1 LSHYGLEL
9 RIVLHRHSAIEG
21 GGYGYSFDFENGLHK
36 DAHSYLSDIN
46 TIAGNLG
53 FNVHSDSMLKQWES
67 NKTQSF
73 WTDDNSKLMDVK
85 AFKNGNFHIKFNQLF
100 IRRLNVE
107 FGRLKGWLKNKAE
120 AAQELNIPVEEV
132 EGFKSANLPIKNS

>member
-1 LSHYGLEL
+1 
-9 RIVLHRHSAIEG
+9 
-21 GGYGYSFDFENGLHK
+21 
-36 DAHSYLSDIN
+36 
-46 TIAGNLG
+46 
-53 FNVHSDSMLKQWES
+53 MLKKWES

-107 FGRLKGWLKNKAE
+107 FGRLKGWLKNKEQASS
-120 AAQELNIPVEEV
+120 ELNIPVEEV
-132 EGFKSANLPIKNS
+132 EGLFNSNHQIAHSQVPQICCGATVQ